1 MDYSL
6 AETSTSQ
13 ILLLSE
19 STSQPSNSTSNS
31 DTDISTD
38 NSLAATPQE
47 SGTPTGSVVIP
58 SRDRS
63 GTIIARPIWDHPQ
76 PTTRNTATAG
86 PTIMVLPPRGRRM
99 RHRDLPPD
107 SPTTST
113 DVSRP
118 ETEAEDEGDGDIDMD
133 TREDSRRVLD
143 SGLAS
148 ASTSPSPGRRFR
160 GPAVIRQHMA
170 RRAVGIVSDEPATV
184 PQTLQVGG
192 LGLDMDAHIIINE
205 GGDIPI
211 GVGDGVVE
219 VGVGV
224 GVEDGIVSLEQNDDF
239 AMGAPPGAPGA
250 IGETPTPR
258 ILNINDVSTNE
269 RRRRNTTTIE
279 APDVTPR
286 AAAVSLPTMMATG
299 TVRQAGGHQRNATIR
314 ARPVDVVLNG
324 ATPATDATNPATAT
338 TPAMNIT
345 PTNTLGGGRTM
356 SGSHGS
362 HHHRDTDSGPYRD
375 EDVLLSLQLLAYL
388 SKYPHVRQAF
398 YKPRVTF
405 HPASVNLGGA
415 RFLVGV
421 GPSMAIG
428 KQKEKERAV
437 LSSSAASMKDSFLRA
452 FSSVTS
458 ASSGNGSRGK
468 EKERQST
475 PASATGSSSTVET
488 PVVFTPTAGSSTG
501 APSSARQTNVFSLV
515 ERFTYKPS
523 SSDNGDGMNSPPKL
537 PSEIQYWAGVIMRNA
552 CRKDEN
558 RGGIRQCANSQYTQL
573 SNFHILIALFIF
585 EVMCG
590 KWETYPRE
598 FAKCRR
604 CRKAKYCGKE
614 CQSTAWSEGHRF
626 WCSAKDIDEETSN
639 THHNTS
645 SNGDQNDAEEGDS
658 TLRATSST
666 RSSAQVSDDGSEQ
679 AGASVTGRSSS
690 NSRTGRRQHRERYH
704 HHFNSG
710 VIHPS
715 STNYVSPTTLSGVRA
730 EPSRDRTVVQST
742 QTQQPGSTSA
752 SHVRLRLMATIRPS
766 AVQESLHDPTST
778 GYLPFNIQ
786 GNAGSSS
793 DREAGRRRA
802 ETINGV
808 GGTARFVIPSSPVR
822 TTGTGQMSYTQTITQ
837 ANANLHPHGQVHIME
852 DWTMTSP
859 MTSPAP
865 LPRRLRMDERVSRS
879 RSEDREEDM
888 ILG

>member
-1 MDYSL
+1 MDYSP

-13 ILLLSE
+13 ILLLSD
-19 STSQPSNSTSNS
+19 STSQPSNSASNS

-76 PTTRNTATAG
+76 PTTRNTAAG

-99 RHRDLPPD
+99 RHRDLPPE

-113 DVSRP
+113 HVSRP
-118 ETEAEDEGDGDIDMD
+118 ETETEDDGDGDIDMD
-133 TREDSRRVLD
+133 TREDSRRIID

-148 ASTSPSPGRRFR
+148 ASTSPSPERRFR
-160 GPAVIRQHMA
+160 GPAVTRQHMA

-192 LGLDMDAHIIINE
+192 LDRDAHIIINE
-205 GGDIPI
+205 GGDLPV

-250 IGETPTPR
+250 IGEAPTPR
-258 ILNINDVSTNE
+258 IMNFNAATDVSTNE

-286 AAAVSLPTMMATG
+286 AAAVGLPTMMATG

-314 ARPVDVVLNG
+314 ARPATAVEVING

-338 TPAMNIT
+338 APAMNIT

-415 RFLVGV
+415 RFGVGV
-421 GPSMAIG
+421 GSSMAIG

-437 LSSSAASMKDSFLRA
+437 PSSSAASMKDSFLRA
-452 FSSVTS
+452 FSSV
-458 ASSGNGSRGK
+458 SGNSSRGK

-475 PASATGSSSTVET
+475 SVSATGSSSTLET
-488 PVVFTPTAGSSTG
+488 PVVFTPTAGSSAG

-537 PSEIQYWAGVIMRNA
+537 PPEIQYWAGVIMRNA

-558 RGGIRQCANSQYTQL
+558 RGGIRQCANSKYAQL
-573 SNFHILIALFIF
+573 SNFHILIALF
-585 EVMCG
+585 
-590 KWETYPRE
+590 
-598 FAKCRR
+598 
-604 CRKAKYCGKE
+604 
-614 CQSTAWSEGHRF
+614 
-626 WCSAKDIDEETSN
+626 
-639 THHNTS
+639 
-645 SNGDQNDAEEGDS
+645 
-658 TLRATSST
+658 
-666 RSSAQVSDDGSEQ
+666 VSK
-679 AGASVTGRSSS
+679 
-690 NSRTGRRQHRERYH
+690 
-704 HHFNSG
+704 
-710 VIHPS
+710 
-715 STNYVSPTTLSGVRA
+715 
-730 EPSRDRTVVQST
+730 
-742 QTQQPGSTSA
+742 
-752 SHVRLRLMATIRPS
+752 
-766 AVQESLHDPTST
+766 
-778 GYLPFNIQ
+778 
-786 GNAGSSS
+786 
-793 DREAGRRRA
+793 
-802 ETINGV
+802 
-808 GGTARFVIPSSPVR
+808 
-822 TTGTGQMSYTQTITQ
+822 
-837 ANANLHPHGQVHIME
+837 
-852 DWTMTSP
+852 
-859 MTSPAP
+859 
-865 LPRRLRMDERVSRS
+865 
-879 RSEDREEDM
+879 
-888 ILG
+888 